1 MDDHSEFLT
10 KFGLIIGPKGQRRWP
25 DDLKAR
31 IVAETLEYGAQ
42 VQDVAARYGL
52 RANHL
57 SAWRRLARDGKL
69 VLPAPPVDAEP
80 VQGRA
85 FAPMVIEPFTDR
97 AEQPPSDTTVEIVR
111 GDVVIRLGS
120 DAPATRIA
128 EIARALSG

>member
-1 MDDHSEFLT
+1 MDDDSEFLT
-10 KFGLIIGPKGQRRWP
+10 KFGLVIGPKGQRRWP

-31 IVAETLEYGAQ
+31 IVAETLEDGAQ

-69 VLPAPPVDAEP
+69 VLPAPPGDAEP
-80 VQGRA
+80 VQGPV
-85 FAPMVIEPFTDR
+85 FAPMVIEPLTER
-97 AEQPPSDTTVEIVR
+97 SEPEVASATVEIVH
-111 GDVVIRLGS
+111 GAVVIRLGS
-120 DAPATRIA
+120 DTPATRIA